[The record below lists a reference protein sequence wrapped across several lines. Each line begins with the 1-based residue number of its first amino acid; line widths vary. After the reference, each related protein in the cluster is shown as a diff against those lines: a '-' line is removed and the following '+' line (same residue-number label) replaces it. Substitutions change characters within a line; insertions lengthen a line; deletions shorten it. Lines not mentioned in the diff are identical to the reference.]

1 MKILV
6 TGSAGFIGFHT
17 AKFFLKKGSL
27 TQNLYVAIG
36 PCITQKNYEVKKKF
50 RERFLKKDK
59 KSINF
64 FKNINN
70 KTYFSLNK
78 YVYSQLKQLGIKNLE
93 IINKDTYNKK
103 NNFFS
108 ARRSIHNKEDDYGRN
123 ISLIMIK

>member
-1 MKILV
+1 MERSLQKYSEKSCKI
-6 TGSAGFIGFHT
+6 
-17 AKFFLKKGSL
+17 FFKKRKPDPESL
-27 TQNLYVAIG
+27 CCDWALYY
-36 PCITQKNYEVKKKF
+36 PKKLRSKKKF

-64 FKNINN
+64 FKSINN

-103 NNFFS
+103 NDFFS